1 MCSGGDGSLH
11 LEGAKG
17 VRVIKGDVPG
27 TRDRDEVRTRRR
39 ELNAAKEVT
48 IPDYVMLDFVDD
60 TPDTQQD
67 PQRKTIEDP
76 GLRY

>member
-1 MCSGGDGSLH
+1 MAVTARCTSRERKECG
-11 LEGAKG
+11 
-17 VRVIKGDVPG
+17 VIKGDVPG